1 MSKSK
6 DMLECMATIL
16 RDNGYEVAL
25 KESDN
30 ETKKPYVSNKFN
42 KISALD
48 LNALSY
54 DTCMFLNGNVV
65 SDFKLHDYVAGS
77 CDVTIGYIERI
88 YEDDDEDDD
97 EDECNE
103 DECNEDNYCVED
115 FVIKT
120 NRNNPVG
127 CTIVEKLSDYAY
139 VIKLS
144 DVFKLMASNEDFND

>member
-42 KISALD
+42 KISDLD

-77 CDVTIGYIERI
+77 WGVTIGYIERI
-88 YEDDDEDDD
+88 YEDDEDEDA
-97 EDECNE
+97 EEIN
-103 DECNEDNYCVED
+103 VED
-115 FVIKT
+115 IVIKT
-120 NRNNPVG
+120 NRTNPAG
-127 CTIVEKLSDYAY
+127 CTIVENLSDYAY

>member
-30 ETKKPYVSNKFN
+30 ETKKPYIHNKFN
-42 KISALD
+42 KISDLD

-54 DTCMFLNGNVV
+54 DTCMFLSETVV
-65 SDFKLHDYVAGS
+65 KDFKLHDYVAGS
-77 CDVTIGYIERI
+77 CGVTIDYIERI
-88 YEDDDEDDD
+88 YEDDEDEDA
-97 EDECNE
+97 EEIN
-103 DECNEDNYCVED
+103 VED
-115 FVIKT
+115 IVIKT
-120 NRNNPVG
+120 NRTNPAG
-127 CTIVEKLSDYAY
+127 CTIVENLSDYAY